1 MKLKPEWRVFVRE
14 INKHGDR
21 AKAYLKA
28 YPKVKSRAVAVNN
41 AYRLMKHP
49 QIQPLLKFVPEVFR
63 KAQSQVLSEVTN
75 EMFGDLLNAA
85 DKRAVLAKIARGE
98 MEIPE
103 HFIKRDGQVGKFMRK
118 PNALEIIRA
127 IEADNRMAGDDA
139 PQKHEHGVEINSSI
153 TRVYKQA
160 MAVKVVLDSSNQK
173 S

>member
-28 YPKVKSRAVAVNN
+28 YPNVKNRTVAISN

-63 KAQSQVLSEVTN
+63 KAQSQVLSEVTH
-75 EMFGDLLNAA
+75 EMFSELLDAA
-85 DKRAVLAKIARGE
+85 NKRAVLAKIVRGE

-103 HFIKRDGQVGKFMRK
+103 HFVKRDGSVGKFMRK

-127 IEADNRMAGDDA
+127 IEADNRMAGDEA
-139 PQKHEHGVEINSSI
+139 PQKHIHTDISS
-153 TRVYKQA
+153 VYKKA
-160 MAVKVVLDSSNQK
+160 LAFKLVVESSSTNQK
-173 S
+173 Y